1 MRFAFFPYLSIRRKI
16 SLSLSLVRYC
26 FLSVRKKEKRSKEKR
41 EKGRKERIASKHLA
55 SARKSNFLRVLPPP
69 ALILPLLTR
78 STILTPIFF
87 LLFFFSLSFSF
98 QVCSSIE
105 AAIVSRSL
113 ESRRLVRFAVC
124 DAWKTIPKSKFS
136 KVYSREK
143 RWQTLES
150 GSNAFRKKLGGY
162 LRLEMFLDGSI
173 RAVIESLKD
182 TIRFDRVRNLA
193 DMRMNTEW

>member
-87 LLFFFSLSFSF
+87 LLFFSLSLFLLSSLLIDRGSNRVAIARESSVGSF
-98 QVCSSIE
+98 
-105 AAIVSRSL
+105 
-113 ESRRLVRFAVC
+113 RRLRCVEN
-124 DAWKTIPKSKFS
+124 DP
-136 KVYSREK
+136 
-143 RWQTLES
+143 
-150 GSNAFRKKLGGY
+150 
-162 LRLEMFLDGSI
+162 
-173 RAVIESLKD
+173 
-182 TIRFDRVRNLA
+182 
-193 DMRMNTEW
+193 